1 MAGANPAAP
10 AYGEEIIP
18 GAPKREVKINMLP
31 HRNMLY
37 QSNIKWLH

>member
-18 GAPKREVKINMLP
+18 GAPNGERKTKINWP
-31 HRNMLY
+31 SINGY
-37 QSNIKWLH
+37 QSK